1 MAQKTNC
8 LIKFWQ
14 ELKRRNVFKMVAM
27 YAATAYIIIEVV
39 NNLVGPLHL
48 PYWITTLVVILL
60 IAGLPIVVILSWIFD
75 FTPEGI
81 KKTKLIEEVKSNETE
96 TKTQPVIK
104 RLRVSNFIIAALMI
118 IVVILAYP
126 KIFNRN
132 RLKSLRSSDGK
143 ISVAVMPFN
152 NLTGDTTLNWFERG
166 ISSLIINGLG
176 NSSELSVA
184 DEYTMFDVFESMNQ
198 VMTGGMSG
206 SMAKEVARKVGAE
219 TYISGSFQG
228 KENLYWI
235 LVNFVNTKTGDIIWT
250 NKVKGDLKS
259 AGYLD
264 IANLLCND
272 IKNNLEIK
280 ALEENVDYDFR
291 EAYPQSSEAYRYFI
305 EGMNAMMKS
314 YNGSSILSFKK
325 ALEIDSTFTFASF
338 FLAWAYSTTNQDAE
352 AKEWTL
358 KAYQYKNKII
368 PKYQPWLEQW
378 YAFYVSKKLSDI
390 LRYTYMLQGS
400 GIQSRWL
407 WYDLGT
413 TYCNFLQ
420 QYEKAINAFEK
431 VMAISHDRGGY
442 WKHMTFYIN
451 YSKALHKVGKHK
463 EEKDIYRIYQNLFPD
478 NEEILG
484 NMATCFLSMG
494 DTIKANDYLEKI
506 KFRFNDE
513 TAKENFLEI
522 TLGNIYQDAN
532 ILDKAE
538 DHFRKAY
545 ETDLQ
550 KNDSLHEGSFKPGY
564 YLARL
569 LINNDIN
576 IREGI
581 GIADKNLEINPEN
594 PLFLGIKGWGLYKQ
608 GQYDEAI
615 KYLKMSEQK
624 SIFFDLEVYQYIQE
638 VEKAIASQK
647 NN

>member
-39 NNLVGPLHL
+39 NNIVGPLHL

-96 TKTQPVIK
+96 TKTQPAIK
-104 RLRVSNFIIAALMI
+104 RLRVSNYIIAALMI

-143 ISVAVMPFN
+143 ISVAVMPFY

-198 VMTGGMSG
+198 VMIGGMSE

-250 NKVKGDLKS
+250 NKVQGDLKS

-264 IANLLCND
+264 IANMLCND

-314 YNGSSILSFKK
+314 YYGSSILSFKK

-378 YAFYVSKKLSDI
+378 YAFYVSKNLSDI

-478 NEEILG
+478 NEEILE
-484 NMATCFLSMG
+484 NMVTCFLSMG
-494 DTIKANDYLEKI
+494 DTIKANDYLERI
-506 KFRFNDE
+506 RFRFNDE

-550 KNDSLHEGSFKPGY
+550 KNDSLHESSFKPGY

-569 LINNDIN
+569 LINNDID
-576 IREGI
+576 IKEGM

-624 SIFFDLEVYQYIQE
+624 SIFFDLEVYKHIQE
-638 VEKAIASQK
+638 VEKAIARQK
-647 NN
+647 

>member
-1 MAQKTNC
+1 MPQKTNC

-14 ELKRRNVFKMVAM
+14 ELKRRKTGKVIVA
-27 YAATAYIIIEVV
+27 YSATAF
-39 NNLVGPLHL
+39 
-48 PYWITTLVVILL
+48 ILL
-60 IAGLPIVVILSWIFD
+60 QLADILTPALLLPEWTTRLVTIILIIGFPVAVLLSWIFD
-75 FTPEGI
+75 ITAEGI
-81 KKTKLIEEVKSNETE
+81 KKTGSIEESENKETVKKPATRLITASN
-96 TKTQPVIK
+96 
-104 RLRVSNFIIAALMI
+104 LIIVALI
-118 IVVILAYP
+118 IVVGILAYP

-132 RLKSLRSSDGK
+132 RLENLRSSDGK
-143 ISVAVMPFN
+143 ISVAVMPFD

-176 NSSELSVA
+176 NSSELSVE
-184 DEYTMFDVFESMNQ
+184 DEYTMFDVFESMNP
-198 VMTGGMSG
+198 VITAGISG
-206 SMAKEVARKVGAE
+206 SMAKKVARQVGAE

-228 KENLYWI
+228 KEKLYWI
-235 LVNFVNTKTGDIIWT
+235 LVNFVNTETGDIIWT
-250 NKVKGDLKS
+250 NKIQGDLKS
-259 AGYLD
+259 PGYLD
-264 IANLLCND
+264 IANVLCNE
-272 IKNNLEIK
+272 IKNSLEIK

-305 EGMNAMMKS
+305 EGMNALMNS
-314 YNGSSILSFKK
+314 YYGESILSFKK

-352 AKEWTL
+352 AREWTL
-358 KAYQYKNKII
+358 KAYQYKNKIP

-390 LRYTYMLQGS
+390 LRYTYMLEGS

-407 WYDLGT
+407 WYDIGT

-431 VMAISHDRGGY
+431 ITAISHDRGGY
-442 WKHMTFYIN
+442 WKHMTFYIA

-463 EEKDIYRIYQNLFPD
+463 EEKEIYRIYQNLFPD

-484 NMATCFLSMG
+484 NMATCFLSLG
-494 DTIKANDYLEKI
+494 DTIKSNDYLRKI
-506 KFRFNDE
+506 KLRFNDE
-513 TAKENFLEI
+513 IEKENFLEI

-545 ETDLQ
+545 EANLQ
-550 KNDSLHEGSFKPGY
+550 NNDSLQKASFESGY
-564 YLARL
+564 DLARL
-569 LINNDIN
+569 LINNDID
-576 IREGI
+576 IKEGME
-581 GIADKNLEINPEN
+581 IANKYLAINPEN
-594 PLFLGIKGWGLYKQ
+594 PLFLGIKGWALYKH

-615 KYLKMSEQK
+615 KYLEMSEQK
-624 SIFFDLEVYQYIQE
+624 SIFFDLEVYQHIQE
-638 VEKAIASQK
+638 VEKATTGQK

>member
-1 MAQKTNC
+1 
-8 LIKFWQ
+8 
-14 ELKRRNVFKMVAM
+14 MVAM

-39 NNLVGPLHL
+39 NNIVGPLHL

-96 TKTQPVIK
+96 TKTQPAIK
-104 RLRVSNFIIAALMI
+104 RLRVSNYIIAALMI

-143 ISVAVMPFN
+143 ISVAVMPFY

-198 VMTGGMSG
+198 VMIGGMSE

-250 NKVKGDLKS
+250 NKVQGDLKS

-264 IANLLCND
+264 IANMLCND

-314 YNGSSILSFKK
+314 YYGSSILSFKK

-378 YAFYVSKKLSDI
+378 YAFYVSKNLSDI

-478 NEEILG
+478 NEEILE
-484 NMATCFLSMG
+484 NMVTCFLSMG
-494 DTIKANDYLEKI
+494 DTIKANDYLERI
-506 KFRFNDE
+506 RFRFNDE

-550 KNDSLHEGSFKPGY
+550 KNDSLHESSFKPGY

-569 LINNDIN
+569 LINNDID
-576 IREGI
+576 IKEGM

-624 SIFFDLEVYQYIQE
+624 SIFFDLEVYKHIQE
-638 VEKAIASQK
+638 VEKAIARQK
-647 NN
+647 